1 MTNNNSVTDAVTIAV
16 ALGSALS
23 TIWGY
28 YITVLVGLV
37 AAIGALAATKQRI
50 DTSEKIVISIAVL
63 TFTVVYAYS
72 LNSMIHNLNTVID
85 YISSHSTDLGPIVLD
100 MRFDYWMIVVNPI
113 GVGLLLIWLW
123 LY

>member
-63 TFTVVYAYS
+63 TFTVVNAYS

-85 YISSHSTDLGPIVLD
+85 YISSHSTDLGPIVRD

>member
-63 TFTVVYAYS
+63 TFTVVNAYS